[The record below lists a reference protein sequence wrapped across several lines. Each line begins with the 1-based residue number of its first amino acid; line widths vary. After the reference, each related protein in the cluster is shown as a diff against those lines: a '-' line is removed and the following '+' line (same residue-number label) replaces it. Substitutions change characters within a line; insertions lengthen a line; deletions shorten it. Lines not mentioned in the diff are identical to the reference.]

1 MVSPAVLTRRA
12 NRDRCLEA
20 IVAALSGAS
29 GGLGAAELLD
39 KLLPDLAEAIGATT
53 LRVDLASTASRVARR
68 GAGARRLPRTDAR
81 ECVRPLTVAGR
92 SLGTLYAQY
101 RPAGPAP
108 DDEALLTL
116 VAHEVAVVVESAEL
130 HERERRVRK
139 RLGNFVGMLAHE
151 LRTPLAAITSAMD
164 VLARPALD
172 PAALQRARELVER
185 QVRYQARLLDD
196 LLDVTR
202 IARDTIELRRTRVDV
217 KNVVAAA
224 IEVTMPSITHRRQ
237 ALTVS
242 LPVDGVSI
250 VGDGVRLQ
258 QVVVNLMANATKFTP
273 VGGRIAVT
281 VERTED
287 GAMLSVADSG
297 DGISAEMLLRV
308 FDPFVQA
315 PRRYGSPRPGG
326 LGVGLAVVK
335 RLVEA
340 HGGAVEARSAGR
352 GLGSEF
358 IVRLPSTDN
367 AVGFPH
373 TATPPEPGMRWG
385 AGAVLVVAD
394 DVDTR
399 ETLHAA
405 LERAGRTAVL
415 AATGREALERAADL
429 RPQLMLVD
437 LAMRDMPGHEIARLA
452 RASLGGGVILMALS
466 GAGGA
471 DERRRARSAGFDAHL
486 LKPVTIDQIAFVVAR
501 CRHRTDVA

>member
-1 MVSPAVLTRRA
+1 MLSPTVLTRRA
-12 NRDRCLEA
+12 NRVRCLEA
-20 IVAALSGAS
+20 IVAALGAAS
-29 GGLGAAELLD
+29 GGLGTASLLD

-53 LRVDLASTASRVARR
+53 LRVDLESTASRVSRR
-68 GAGARRLPRTDAR
+68 GAGARRPARTDAH
-81 ECVRPLTVAGR
+81 ECVRPLTAAGR
-92 SLGTLYAQY
+92 SFGTLYARY
-101 RPAGPAP
+101 PAAGPAP

-116 VAHEVAVVVESAEL
+116 VAHVVAVVMDSAGL
-130 HERERRVRK
+130 HERDRRGRK
-139 RLGNFVGMLAHE
+139 RLGDFVGMLAHE
-151 LRTPLAAITSAMD
+151 LRTPLAAIASAMD
-164 VLARPALD
+164 VLARPALA
-172 PAALQRARELVER
+172 PAALLRARELVER

-202 IARDTIELRRTRVDV
+202 IARDTIELRHTPVDL

-224 IEVTMPSITHRRQ
+224 VEVTMPSITHRRQ

-242 LPVDGVSI
+242 LPADSVSI

-281 VERTED
+281 VEQTED
-287 GAMLSVADSG
+287 GPMLRVADSG
-297 DGISAEMLLRV
+297 DGISAEMLPRV

-315 PRRYGSPRPGG
+315 PRRDGAPRSGG

-358 IVRLPSTDN
+358 IVRLPSADDATG
-367 AVGFPH
+367 APG
-373 TATPPEPGMRWG
+373 TATPPEPGTRWG
-385 AGAVLVVAD
+385 AGAVLIVAD
-394 DVDTR
+394 DIDTR
-399 ETLHAA
+399 VGLQAA
-405 LERAGRTAVL
+405 LERAGRTAVV
-415 AATGREALERAADL
+415 AATGREGLEQAADL

-437 LAMRDMPGHEIARLA
+437 LALRDMSGDEIARLA
-452 RASLGGGVILMALS
+452 RATLGGGVILIALS

-471 DERRRARSAGFDAHL
+471 DERRRARSVGFDAHL